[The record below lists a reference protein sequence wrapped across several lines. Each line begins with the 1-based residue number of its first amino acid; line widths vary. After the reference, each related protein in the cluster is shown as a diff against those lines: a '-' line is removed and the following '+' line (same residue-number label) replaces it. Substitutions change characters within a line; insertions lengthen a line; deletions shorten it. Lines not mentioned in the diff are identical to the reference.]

1 MLVSSAKNIRIW
13 SLQEVVHQMRS
24 NFSIKVIIT
33 NHSVPSTT
41 SREKSILL
49 ISHMMIV
56 CLLFLEQ
63 MVMLDCSDLVKSHD
77 LYLVMDIISRSL
89 FKIIFYLIDRA
100 ILFFICCGLGTYWQI
115 LRPNWKEY
123 PSANSNIEHFE
134 QEFEVFLRLAS

>member
-1 MLVSSAKNIRIW
+1 
-13 SLQEVVHQMRS
+13 MRS

-89 FKIIFYLIDRA
+89 FKIIFYLIDKA
-100 ILFFICCGLGTYWQI
+100 ILFFICCGLGTY
-115 LRPNWKEY
+115 
-123 PSANSNIEHFE
+123 
-134 QEFEVFLRLAS
+134 